1 MANYSFLEEF
11 NVVLNLTII
20 NCKFFGI
27 YFLCSKNMFYFQE
40 IAAPYCTYMS
50 DYICFDYILRQQK
63 GNNVYINVKTFNNFN
78 ISKSIIL

>member
-11 NVVLNLTII
+11 NIVLNLTTI
-20 NCKFFGI
+20 NYKFFLI
-27 YFLCSKNMFYFQE
+27 YYLCSKNKFYFQE

-63 GNNVYINVKTFNNFN
+63 GNNVYIKVNTFNNFN